1 MGGLAS
7 QDINFGQMEKMI
19 LHSMRKLRGFSCIH
33 FLVTSNHSRYL
44 ANHLIEALK
53 LLSVQKA

>member
-19 LHSMRKLRGFSCIH
+19 LHSMRKLRRFMQLMYPLPSKHSC
-33 FLVTSNHSRYL
+33 YL
-44 ANHLIEALK
+44 ANHLIEVLK

>member
-7 QDINFGQMEKMI
+7 QDINFGQMEKGDFTLNAKVAKVQLMYP
-19 LHSMRKLRGFSCIH
+19 LPSKHSC
-33 FLVTSNHSRYL
+33 YL
-44 ANHLIEALK
+44 ANHLIEVLK